1 MNPYTPSSPTSAG
14 TGALDL
20 RNPAKPLLV
29 LVGGLYAGLSP
40 MAFLSGLQAGL
51 HIMIASVLMLILG
64 SGTIWLA
71 FRDFTPVCRIATI
84 LWGAS
89 LSAFFVY
96 LLASSFESMDAAGLA
111 FYCLVLLVVVPI
123 PILAF
128 ARGPFVKRTDTN
140 GN

>member
-1 MNPYTPSSPTSAG
+1 M
-14 TGALDL
+14 
-20 RNPAKPLLV
+20 
-29 LVGGLYAGLSP
+29 LVGGLYAGVSP

-51 HIMIASVLMLILG
+51 HIMVASVLMLIFG

-71 FRDFTPVCRIATI
+71 LRDFTPVYRIATI
-84 LWGAS
+84 LWGTS

-96 LLASSFESMDAAGLA
+96 LLASAFESVDTAGLA
-111 FYCLVLLVVVPI
+111 YYGFIMFVVVPI

-128 ARGPFVKRTDTN
+128 VRTPIVPRTETN

>member
-1 MNPYTPSSPTSAG
+1 M
-14 TGALDL
+14 
-20 RNPAKPLLV
+20 
-29 LVGGLYAGLSP
+29 LVGGLYAGFSP

-51 HIMIASVLMLILG
+51 HIMVASVLMLIFG
-64 SGTIWLA
+64 SGTMWLA
-71 FRDFTPVCRIATI
+71 FRNFTPVYRIATI
-84 LWGAS
+84 FWGTS

-111 FYCLVLLVVVPI
+111 FYGFVLLIVVPI

-128 ARGPFVKRTDTN
+128 ARGPYVQRIETN